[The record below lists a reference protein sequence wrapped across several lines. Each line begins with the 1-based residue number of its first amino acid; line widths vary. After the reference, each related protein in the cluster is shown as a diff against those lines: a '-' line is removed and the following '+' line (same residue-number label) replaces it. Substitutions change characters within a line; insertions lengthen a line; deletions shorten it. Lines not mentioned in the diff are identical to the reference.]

1 MDKLEF
7 NLANKDMHSK
17 FEKGIRLIVNNYFFL
32 FKAEQKA
39 IVNISLVLSCFQL
52 YVSIQLSFNMQK
64 LQKENFQTL

>member
-17 FEKGIRLIVNNYFFL
+17 FEKGIIRLIVNNYFFL

-52 YVSIQLSFNMQK
+52 YVSIQLSFNIQK
-64 LQKENFQTL
+64 LQTL